1 MMDSSLCHFFRTLIS
16 FINRESLPST
26 MHGVRCMVLGHDFPV
41 DEAYELSTCSILF
54 LLKQLPLPGAE
65 SVVATLFQQKTYEA
79 YRVA

>member
-1 MMDSSLCHFFRTLIS
+1 
-16 FINRESLPST
+16 
-26 MHGVRCMVLGHDFPV
+26 MVLGRDFPV